1 MGTGWRIS
9 GHGWPPKPPRGKSLP
24 QARLEGSL
32 RWGCPRPA
40 LSFARRLFPQQPPGV
55 VLALGMG
62 SPASGCGAGRLG
74 AWRSVLCGLADPH
87 PPYPRG
93 FTRWRPT
100 LSSRTQSSGLE
111 IRTPRSPA
119 PASKPREQPSGWLG
133 VQERNWGLTH
143 SRRSIH
149 VFEMNERMWQCPV
162 LKLGEGRDDL
172 DTMERD
178 PTPQNAGATG
188 GGATLRRGN

>member
-1 MGTGWRIS
+1 MSSACAVLRSPALPAAATRGR
-9 GHGWPPKPPRGKSLP
+9 PCARNGKSCV
-24 QARLEGSL
+24 RLR
-32 RWGCPRPA
+32 RWE
-40 LSFARRLFPQQPPGV
+40 
-55 VLALGMG
+55 
-62 SPASGCGAGRLG
+62 AGRL
-74 AWRSVLCGLADPH
+74 AQCPLCGLADPD

-133 VQERNWGLTH
+133 VQERNWELTH

-172 DTMERD
+172 DTMERN
-178 PTPQNAGATG
+178 PTPQKAGATG
-188 GGATLRRGN
+188 GVPLSAGETEAVCGPGRVGFGYGHSWRGPVVTRGIGTP